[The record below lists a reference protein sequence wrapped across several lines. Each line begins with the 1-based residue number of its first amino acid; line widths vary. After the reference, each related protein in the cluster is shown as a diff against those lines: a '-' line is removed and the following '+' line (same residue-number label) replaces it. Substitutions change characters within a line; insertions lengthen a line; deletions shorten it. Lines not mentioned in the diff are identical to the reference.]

1 MTAPLV
7 LMVLSAQGME
17 TALRIKAGYPEAVI
31 HGLEG
36 RVQGADHTHTNFG
49 ETLRTHY
56 RNGNAIAA
64 LCSAGITIR
73 ALAPLLE
80 NKGGEPPVLAIAD
93 DGSAVVPLLGGTTG
107 VNVLARQLSAILRVS
122 PAITTSGELRFGTCL
137 LNPPAEFHLQNPEDG
152 KRFIADLLAGQ
163 TVRIDGPA
171 PWLEE
176 ARLPVADNGTMHI
189 RVTPSD
195 STPQKNELVFHP
207 KVAVVG
213 VAGDI
218 SAEEVRAA
226 LAAED
231 IALASVVCLAASEE
245 RSASAPLH
253 HLAAELGLPLR
264 LLPANGN
271 SAGDILSA
279 FVKEPV
285 RQSGNDRLAIA
296 VAATPD
302 EVTRA
307 GHRRG
312 RLAVIGLGPG
322 DPDFMIPAVRQEL
335 QRAEDVLGYE
345 TYVRMAGSFRPDQII
360 HMTDNREEMQRARHA
375 FELAASG
382 RSVVMISSG
391 DPGVFA
397 MAAAVVE
404 ALHESD
410 NPAWHGVDLQIVP
423 GVSAAMAAA
432 SRSGAPLGH
441 DFCIL
446 SLSDNLKPWD
456 IIEKRIALAA
466 EADFAMAFYNP
477 ISKPRPWQLPRA
489 IEILRQRR
497 APQTPIVLGRDIGRP
512 AETLR
517 VITLADLTPEQVDM
531 RTVIL
536 VGSSL
541 TRSFDRVGGGQWVYT
556 PRWYG
561 TKPAG

>member
-17 TALRIKAGYPEAVI
+17 TALRIKAGYPGATI
-31 HGLEG
+31 HGLAG
-36 RVQGADHTHTNFG
+36 RVQGADQTYTNFG
-49 ETLRTHY
+49 EALRERY
-56 RNGNAIAA
+56 RSGDTIAA

-73 ALAPLLE
+73 ALASLLE

-107 VNVLARQLSAILRVS
+107 VNVLARQLAKILDVS

-137 LNPPAEFHLQNPEDG
+137 LNPPAEFHLKNPEDG
-152 KRFIADLLAGQ
+152 KRFIADLLAGK
-163 TVRIDGPA
+163 TVQIDGPA
-171 PWLEE
+171 PWLQD
-176 ARLPVADNGTMHI
+176 ARLPVDGNGTMHI

-195 STPQKNELVFHP
+195 IVPQKNELVFHP
-207 KVAVVG
+207 KVVVIG
-213 VAGDI
+213 ISGDVR
-218 SAEEVRAA
+218 ADEVRAA
-226 LAAED
+226 LAAEN
-231 IALASVVCLAASEE
+231 IAIAAVVCLAASVEN
-245 RSASAPLH
+245 SGHASLH

-264 LLPANGN
+264 FLPTSGTT
-271 SAGDILSA
+271 AGDVVSA
-279 FVKEPV
+279 FIKAPV
-285 RQSGNDRLAIA
+285 GQSGSEKLAVA

-302 EVTRA
+302 AVTLA

-345 TYVRMAGSFRPDQII
+345 TYVRMAGSFRADQVI

-410 NPAWHGVDLQIVP
+410 NPAWHGVDLQILP

-489 IEILRQRR
+489 IEILRQHR
-497 APQTPIVLGRDIGRP
+497 APDTPIVLGRDIGRP

-517 VITLADLTPEQVDM
+517 VITLAELSPEQVDM

-541 TRSFDRVGGGQWVYT
+541 TQSFDRMDGGKWVYT

-561 TKPAG
+561 SKPVS

>member
-17 TALRIKAGYPEAVI
+17 TALRIKADYPEAII

-36 RVQGADHTHTNFG
+36 RVQGADQTYTNFG
-49 ETLRTHY
+49 ETLRAHY
-56 RNGNAIAA
+56 RSGNAIAA

-107 VNVLARQLSAILRVS
+107 VNVLARQVAKILAVS

-137 LNPPAEFHLQNPEDG
+137 LNPPAEFHLKNPEDG
-152 KRFIADLLAGQ
+152 KRFIADLLAGK
-163 TVRIDGPA
+163 TVQIDGPA

-176 ARLPVADNGTMHI
+176 ARLPVDGNGTMHI

-195 STPQKNELVFHP
+195 IAPQNNELVFHP
-207 KVAVVG
+207 KVAIIG
-213 VAGDI
+213 VAGDVG
-218 SAEEVRAA
+218 ADAVKAA
-226 LAAED
+226 LAAAD
-231 IALASVVCLAASEE
+231 IALASVVCLAASAEH
-245 RSASAPLH
+245 STNASLH
-253 HLAAELGLPLR
+253 HLAAQLDLPLR
-264 LLPANGN
+264 LLPTKGS
-271 SAGDILSA
+271 SAGDIVSA
-279 FVKEPV
+279 FIKEPV
-285 RQSGNDRLAIA
+285 RQSGNEKLSIA

-302 EVTRA
+302 DVTLA

-410 NPAWHGVDLQIVP
+410 NPAWHGVDLQILP

-489 IEILRQRR
+489 IEILRQHR
-497 APQTPIVLGRDIGRP
+497 APATPIVLGRDIGRP

-517 VITLADLTPEQVDM
+517 VITLAELSPEQVDM

-541 TRSFDRVGGGQWVYT
+541 TQSFDRIDGGKWVYT